1 MKRLDHFHLFNGF
14 LKGGKDGKGLEP
26 MPQGLEILR
35 NTVVFASG
43 LFKVDKFTPLV
54 SNERGI
60 LYFMGDNFANR
71 TTMQMLHKKLLFQMI
86 PENSLPLLWAAKGEK
101 WTTTVNNFFKDN
113 DLKGVELPVK
123 KVFKSHL
130 RPPEKN
136 GTYLDS
142 DEYRNWYAGLSATE
156 PMCGF
161 IIPKVRIIVVSFTSA
176 DFSTASVMITSP
188 DGRKFPSQKVS
199 HIEGM
204 PGVFGVSF
212 SDDKKIISEGLYKVE
227 VSDVTAHL
235 GAKFK
240 TKQSY
245 VFHEKVIFSTR
256 SLVSE
261 IALVLADGISLEESV
276 LNQFP
281 LLYENLVSVGRA
293 KATAQESEVKSEFP
307 EPPKALEKWVNRL
320 QWIQGK
326 SQFAVKIFNTNGTIP
341 RSKKLANYIVTQ
353 NSGLLGDEL
362 KKGLDLCYGVYEK
375 AEAWKKLKR
384 QLSDDPEILKRATK
398 LLKSEIG
405 DVLEQNRWYKY
416 LRESFVENPK
426 NYFAKLDLEAMGV
439 KGRAVFLKAGIPE
452 EVSNLQKSIG
462 NSAKVL
468 EKAFIV
474 ADTAFSFVDT
484 ALAVNEVIGTKAKL
498 QLTTSTFNDLVK
510 QYKDKL
516 SNLPNREGIG
526 TLEKY
531 RAMTVTGAMDVE
543 VATAEAC
550 AKAFDA
556 VLGTLTMVPGVGEIA
571 GLVLL
576 IKDTASLG
584 VEALSDIDGWLF
596 HHYFSSAESRHSKV
610 SELMKTSYANQELM
624 SDQAKEVGLEGG
636 VQFRLRAEALNGLVG
651 LLIRAA
657 ISTANDAEYLDKVR
671 KYRVKEYIE
680 TFILNDG
687 WQMPLYPSI
696 PVSMDSIWLF
706 TINPLGLFSDFDFF
720 RSQFG
725 YTKPLTMTA
734 ASGIPAA
741 MGMLVAGN
749 VVLAKHVKT
758 HFHDSFPI
766 HRMEAATS
774 EEFCKSFR
782 PNTGKKLG
790 HKSIAYTRMYRRASD
805 AKAEDPW
812 MPYEPKEGKDI
823 GSLPPLSPL
832 DQIRILVVLEA
843 GIEPGVYPISLRLF
857 RTDGLKNL
865 EGPRYQ
871 DIVRNLDS
879 FLLTEE
885 KEWKGKGRLGCVFY
899 PFYQLGVETI
909 PGIKPLAGAGID
921 MVGVNVYYAI
931 GGLWNMTYGFKIGLG
946 DDNALPW
953 LQLGGKPDNR
963 NSLNEFPVNLSIY
976 KRPHERKLLIADFL
990 QSQVTEFSY
999 PTLFQQE
1006 FGFGPSYLKVG
1017 DAWYWLGT
1025 NAKKEFP
1032 HFDWHQPV
1040 EIIVTFWAN
1049 HLGTEAYKKAG
1060 LDWGHTP
1067 LELTLHQAHL
1077 GLDKKGPTFSGR
1089 LTYLGQYHTAE
1100 SKLHPSGTLDPKGK
1114 NIGEPLSPLL
1124 QALESG
1130 SADTKSQ
1137 FEEGVDK
1144 QLVISPFSKKDSY
1157 HLFAAHCKLS
1167 RSGSVTIP
1175 FSTPC

>member
-1 MKRLDHFHLFNGF
+1 MF
-14 LKGGKDGKGLEP
+14 
-26 MPQGLEILR
+26 
-35 NTVVFASG
+35 
-43 LFKVDKFTPLV
+43 
-54 SNERGI
+54 
-60 LYFMGDNFANR
+60 
-71 TTMQMLHKKLLFQMI
+71 
-86 PENSLPLLWAAKGEK
+86 
-101 WTTTVNNFFKDN
+101 
-113 DLKGVELPVK
+113 
-123 KVFKSHL
+123 
-130 RPPEKN
+130 
-136 GTYLDS
+136 
-142 DEYRNWYAGLSATE
+142 
-156 PMCGF
+156 GF
-161 IIPKVRIIVVSFTSA
+161 IIPKVRSIVVSFTSE
-176 DFSTASVMITSP
+176 DYSTATVVITSP
-188 DGRKFPSQKVS
+188 DGHKLPAKRVS
-199 HIEGM
+199 HFEGM

-212 SDDKKIISEGLYKVE
+212 SEDKKKIPEGLYKIE
-227 VSDVTAHL
+227 VSDVTASHL

-240 TKQSY
+240 ANRSY

-256 SLVSE
+256 TFVSE

-281 LLYENLVSVGRA
+281 LLYENLVSVGKA
-293 KATAQESEVKSEFP
+293 KATAQESEVKSDFP
-307 EPPKALEKWVNRL
+307 EPPKAIEKWVNRL

-326 SQFAVKIFNTNGTIP
+326 SKFSVKIFNTHGALP
-341 RSKKLANYIVTQ
+341 RTKKIVQ
-353 NSGLLGDEL
+353 NVIMDKKGLLGDEL
-362 KKGLDLCYGVYEK
+362 EKGFDLCYGIYEK

-384 QLSDDPEILKRATK
+384 QLSEDPEILKRATK
-398 LLKSEIG
+398 LLKSEIE
-405 DVLEQNRWYKY
+405 DVFEQNRWYKY

-474 ADTAFSFVDT
+474 ADTAFSVVDT

-498 QLTTSTFNDLVK
+498 QLTTSTFNDLIK

-516 SNLPNREGIG
+516 FNLPNREGIG

-550 AKAFDA
+550 AKAIDA

-584 VEALSDIDGWLF
+584 VEAISDVDGWLF
-596 HHYFSSAESRHSKV
+596 HHYFSSIESRHSKV
-610 SELMKTSYANQELM
+610 TELMKTSYANQELM
-624 SDQAKEVGLEGG
+624 SDQAKEGGLDGG

-651 LLIRAA
+651 LLTRAA
-657 ISTANDAEYLDKVR
+657 ISTANDAEYLDKIK

-680 TFILNDG
+680 TFLLNDG

-725 YTKPLTMTA
+725 YTKPLTLAA

-774 EEFCKSFR
+774 DEFCKSFR

-812 MPYEPKEGKDI
+812 FPYEPKEGKDI
-823 GSLPPLSPL
+823 DSLPPLSPL

-871 DIVRNLDS
+871 DIVRNLDP
-879 FLLTEE
+879 FLLPEE

-921 MVGVNVYYAI
+921 MVGVNIYYAI

-946 DDNALPW
+946 DDNSLPW

-976 KRPHERKLLIADFL
+976 KRPDERKLLIEDFL
-990 QSQVTEFSY
+990 KSQVTEFSY
-999 PTLFQQE
+999 PTLFQQK
-1006 FGFGPSYLKVG
+1006 FGFGPSYLKVA

-1025 NAKKEFP
+1025 DAKKEFS
-1032 HFDWHQPV
+1032 HFDWHHPV

-1049 HLGTEAYKKAG
+1049 YLVTDAYVKAG

-1077 GLDKKGPTFSGR
+1077 GLDKKGPTASGR
-1089 LTYLGQYHTAE
+1089 LTYLGQYHT
-1100 SKLHPSGTLDPKGK
+1100 SKSPSHPMGTLDLKGI
-1114 NIGEPLSPLL
+1114 NIGEPLAPLL
-1124 QALESG
+1124 HAFQSG
-1130 SADTKSQ
+1130 TAETKSW
-1137 FEEGVDK
+1137 FDSEIDK
-1144 QLVISPFSKKDSY
+1144 TPMLASSTKMGAY
-1157 HLFAAHCKLS
+1157 HLFAAH
-1167 RSGSVTIP
+1167 IP
-1175 FSTPC
+1175 FSYFAPDNKRTKSIRPFAGTMPKEDEFYEYYFSCATPTGINNLESDARILFKAPKMDGSTSPWNPKLPKVRHWIEKECEKTDASPDIIAANA